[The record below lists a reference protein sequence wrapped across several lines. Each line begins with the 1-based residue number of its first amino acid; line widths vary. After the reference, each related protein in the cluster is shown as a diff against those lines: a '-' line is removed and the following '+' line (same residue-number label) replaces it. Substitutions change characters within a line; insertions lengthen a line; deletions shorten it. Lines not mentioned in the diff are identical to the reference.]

1 MLLIYGIIVLGVLLS
16 FQIKYL
22 GKWVIT
28 SFTELQIQLTL
39 SLIFMMRNVL
49 LRHFLA
55 TYIAYL
61 MSWVT
66 TIIIVYVVTKAN
78 FEY

>member
-1 MLLIYGIIVLGVLLS
+1 
-16 FQIKYL
+16 
-22 GKWVIT
+22 
-28 SFTELQIQLTL
+28 
-39 SLIFMMRNVL
+39 MMRNVL